1 MSSSENEEAVAKRE
15 QYPAKY
21 KLRVISYAESN
32 GNRSAGRKFQVS
44 ERNVRRWRLDK
55 HRLQHCPATQR
66 SFRGPKA
73 GKLSFIE
80 TELAEYVIFN
90 RRKGIKVNWS
100 MIATKAR
107 VLATAYGVSH
117 DKFRASRGWMNR
129 FMARQG
135 LSSRG
140 PNPLPT
146 RYPFFPSVRDK
157 KRYSPSQVGIVC
169 QMPLYFDEPAEFLDM
184 DEACGYRNS
193 DVVNVVLSC
202 TADGQKLPLYI
213 GFNQKSTD
221 VSDVSLFRSDV
232 QVGYVCRDKDVLHN
246 WAQKVWLKQGDPLA
260 TQHSILIIDSKTA
273 EFLDSKVHRVLVDR
287 QTTLREAPTLL
298 DGVCSNFLSVLS
310 AIYTDWIVGE
320 GLWRI
325 RKTATLSHIA
335 DWIALAWLSVQRSLV
350 QRAFV
355 DYDVGIGAVLE
366 EDSAKSHSPQLSQ
379 DGGARSVLDGDPAK
393 LAESNKENK
402 ERTT

>member
-21 KLRVISYAESN
+21 KLRVISYAEGN

-213 GFNQKSTD
+213 AFNRKSRD

-273 EFLDSKVHRVLVDR
+273 EFLDSKVHRVL
-287 QTTLREAPTLL
+287 
-298 DGVCSNFLSVLS
+298 
-310 AIYTDWIVGE
+310 GE

-350 QRAFV
+350 QQAFV

-366 EDSAKSHSPQLSQ
+366 EDSAKSHSPGLCH
-379 DGGARSVLDGDPAK
+379 DGGERSMLDGDPAK
-393 LAESNKENK
+393 VAESNKENK